1 MLSALKKG
9 DKVVTIGGLHGVI
22 QTVKESTVIVKVDD
36 NTKMEYSR
44 SAIQSVTAEGKGDK
58 EDKDDAKVEAKD
70 GEKPAE

>member
-36 NTKMEYSR
+36 NTKMEFSR
-44 SAIQSVTAEGKGDK
+44 SAIQSITAEGKGDK
-58 EDKDDAKVEAKD
+58 EEKSEEKD
-70 GEKPAE
+70 GEKPAEESK